1 VRVVEA
7 LGFSV
12 VVIALVAGLVLF
24 LMGGLDYRK
33 K

>member
-1 VRVVEA
+1 VKVVEA

-24 LMGGLDYRK
+24 LMGGLNYRNK
-33 K
+33 